1 MVSYDPPGRCKG
13 LSRYKPRLWRS
24 GRMTLDMEEGRRS
37 ADPVVEMVRGHNDE
51 EDRRKTSLEVF
62 WTALPSALC
71 PSRKSSQ
78 SYSWPTRRGGW
89 NIVFFLGSCE
99 FSGKAISNKAF
110 DTHICAK
117 TGTLQQT
124 RQGSVLAFIWLMEGK
139 ESSIKKYEASCT
151 LFVFI
156 KCAE

>member
-1 MVSYDPPGRCKG
+1 
-13 LSRYKPRLWRS
+13 
-24 GRMTLDMEEGRRS
+24 MEEGRWS

-51 EDRRKTSLEVF
+51 ENRIKTSLEVF
-62 WTALPSALC
+62 WTALPSALR
-71 PSRKSSQ
+71 PPWKLSQ
-78 SYSWPTRRGGW
+78 SYSWPPRRGGW
-89 NIVFFLGSCE
+89 NIVFPLVFRL
-99 FSGKAISNKAF
+99 SGKAISKKAF
-110 DTHICAK
+110 HTDICAK

-124 RQGSVLAFIWLMEGK
+124 RQGSGLAFIWLMGGK